1 METFISKLDV
11 TVCPSKVAGVLC
23 LVREDP
29 YEPHET
35 EQWILTCS
43 AHGKHHSED
52 FRFFLFN
59 SYSFSLNQTGV
70 HIYTEAAEKCFT
82 VEHLG
87 AQTMSDQ
94 YFHFIKLFF
103 FLASFTTLFC
113 PEAEICKWMF
123 QTVPQTEHWDHLIF
137 EYKQII

>member
-103 FLASFTTLFC
+103 FF
-113 PEAEICKWMF
+113 W
-123 QTVPQTEHWDHLIF
+123 HLLQHCF
-137 EYKQII
+137 AQKQRFANGCSKQSPKQSTGIISYLNINK